1 MCDINK
7 HRVVA
12 WDEIGERSVFEFNT
26 EQEAT
31 DKYDSL
37 DIDSDDWYEVHQYA
51 PGEEIE
57 TPDSDDLEDF
67 IICGE

>member
-12 WDEIGERSVFEFNT
+12 WDSNFEMSVFEFNT